1 VSSWKQEALIEAPV
15 EEVWALLVD
24 PSRYPEW
31 SSDVVKVTGAPA
43 QIEVGSTLD
52 ITARGP
58 LGITRT
64 TPYRVEELEDLREI
78 KMQCQVSGF
87 YSHWVLTEA
96 RGNTFTEVEL
106 GVEPMKGLQARAAD
120 ALHTKGYLRRAVDE
134 MVDSLRRAVGRD
146 PTGTRGASSPE

>member
-1 VSSWKQEALIEAPV
+1 MSSWKQEALIEAPV

-24 PSRYPEW
+24 PTRYPEW

-43 QIEVGSTLD
+43 QIELGSTLD
-52 ITARGP
+52 ISSRGP
-58 LGITRT
+58 LGIKTT
-64 TPYRVEELEDLREI
+64 TPFRVEELEDLREI
-78 KMQCQVSGF
+78 KMRCQVSGF

-106 GVEPMKGLQARAAD
+106 GVEPRKGLQARTAA

-134 MVDSLRRAVGRD
+134 MVDGLRRAVGRR
-146 PTGTRGASSPE
+146 PTDTGAASNPE